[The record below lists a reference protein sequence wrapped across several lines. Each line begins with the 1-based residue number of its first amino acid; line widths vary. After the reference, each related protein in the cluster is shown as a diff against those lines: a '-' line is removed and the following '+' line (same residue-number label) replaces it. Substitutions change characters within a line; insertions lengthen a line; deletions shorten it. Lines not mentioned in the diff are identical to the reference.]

1 MTIANK
7 NPLLKNISSIM
18 DMLRGTEKNLKQI
31 AGAIG
36 VIQSLAWIIMAV
48 ICIVLYYTE
57 PTDSF
62 DRSYMDQVEELFY
75 QLFLKRYNQRIYF
88 DGQSLTPAVF
98 AFFSWVYL
106 FIDLTW
112 FATSWL
118 VLLQRKGNLRLIY
131 QIWTANTALVCLI
144 DLIVVIILGAD
155 YDKCLSDNLEGICVN
170 GILPVLVIAAKGFI
184 LWIVNAIF
192 VVVVW
197 KISKK
202 LQQETPLSHFMP
214 RSTLQGSPNV
224 GPPFQQ
230 QYLGGYQY
238 NSGSPVP
245 ARFPPS
251 PYSPAV
257 PTTPYSPAVPTT
269 PYFPAV
275 PPKPFAVQTVPRS
288 PVRQSWSGYTQQ
300 VPTQQPYRQ
309 YQEPFVLRAPPR
321 RY

>member
-1 MTIANK
+1 MA
-7 NPLLKNISSIM
+7 LLK
-18 DMLRGTEKNLKQI
+18 GPEKNLKQI

-36 VIQSLAWIIMAV
+36 VIQSLAWIIMAL
-48 ICIVLYYTE
+48 ICIILYYTE
-57 PTDSF
+57 PTDFSPYGYH
-62 DRSYMDQVEELFY
+62 YMDEVGEIIY
-75 QLFLKRYNQRIYF
+75 QLYLKRYNQELYF
-88 DGQSLTPAVF
+88 DGQILTPRVF
-98 AFFSWVYL
+98 IGFSWVYL
-106 FIDLTW
+106 IIDLTW

-118 VLLQRKGNLRLIY
+118 VLLQKRGNLRRVF
-131 QIWTANTALVCLI
+131 QIWSANTALVCLL
-144 DLIVVIILGAD
+144 DLIVIIILSSN
-155 YDKCLSDNLEGICVN
+155 YQKCLSEMGISLEIICAN
-170 GILPVLVIAAKGFI
+170 GILPVLVIAGKGFV

-197 KISKK
+197 KISKQ

>member
-75 QLFLKRYNQRIYF
+75 QLFLKRYNQRVYF

-144 DLIVVIILGAD
+144 DLILVIILGAD

-197 KISKK
+197 KISKQ
-202 LQQETPLSHFMP
+202 LQQETPLNHFMP
-214 RSTLQGSPNV
+214 RANLQGSSNV
-224 GPPFQQ
+224 GVPLQQVDAAYFQPYEHKPLSSAIPSAPF
-230 QYLGGYQY
+230 
-238 NSGSPVP
+238 S
-245 ARFPPS
+245 
-251 PYSPAV
+251 
-257 PTTPYSPAVPTT
+257 
-269 PYFPAV
+269 
-275 PPKPFAVQTVPRS
+275 TVPRS
-288 PVRQSWSGYTQQ
+288 PVRQSWSIYA
-300 VPTQQPYRQ
+300 V
-309 YQEPFVLRAPPR
+309 QEPAQPNNNHSSHQEDINPFR
-321 RY
+321 RQITYEILSIDRS